1 MQALQRG
8 AGQERLSAGRGEHR
22 LDERR
27 AVDALVEAAVRA
39 GAQRGRHQVVVARLG
54 QAEHRSVAGLDEPA
68 GQLDAV
74 GFSVVAEAKA
84 RDHDVGVDDL
94 LQVGRLGRPLAASP
108 TTSMFRPA

>member
-22 LDERR
+22 LYERR
-27 AVDALVEAAVRA
+27 AVDALVQAAVRA
-39 GAQRGRHQVVVARLG
+39 GAQRGRHQVVVARFG
-54 QAEHRSVAGLDEPA
+54 QTQHRSVAGLDEPT

-74 GFSVVAEAKA
+74 GLPVVAEAKA
-84 RDHDVGVDDL
+84 RDHHVGVDDL
-94 LQVGRLGRPLAASP
+94 LQVGRLGGPAASP